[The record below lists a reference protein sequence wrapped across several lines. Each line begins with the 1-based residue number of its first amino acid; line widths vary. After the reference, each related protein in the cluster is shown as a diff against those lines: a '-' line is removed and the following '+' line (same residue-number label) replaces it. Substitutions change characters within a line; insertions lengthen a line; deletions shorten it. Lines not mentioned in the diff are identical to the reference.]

1 MNRVRDRPDQVDKR
15 NLPNPKRKQRGKP
28 MILAFVILLLIA
40 GITYWHY
47 AQGFFSATFSAVSA
61 VIAAILAVS
70 YHEVLVISLLR
81 GAIADYAHGMMLVA
95 LFALLYII
103 LRTVFDNLIPGN
115 LRLPVIVD
123 RIGGAAMGLVA
134 GIFATG

>member
-1 MNRVRDRPDQVDKR
+1 
-15 NLPNPKRKQRGKP
+15 
-28 MILAFVILLLIA
+28 MILGLIVILLIA

-61 VIAAILAVS
+61 VLAAVLAVS

-81 GAIADYAHGMMLVA
+81 GAVADYAHGMMLVA
-95 LFALLYII
+95 LFALIYII
-103 LRTVFDNLIPGN
+103 LRTAFDNLVHGN

-123 RIGGAAMGLVA
+123 RIGGAAMGLIA
-134 GIFATG
+134 GFFAGGMFALAAQ